1 MIALH
6 AQLSII
12 LIKIQSAQKL
22 VIHVKNGIRLTENVF
37 HAGISIKLKR
47 GVVFQKKLLIIKQFQ
62 GMLLLKLRIKIAKNW
77 T

>member
-1 MIALH
+1 
-6 AQLSII
+6 
-12 LIKIQSAQKL
+12 
-22 VIHVKNGIRLTENVF
+22 VIHAKNGIRLTENVF